1 MQRRTVQTMGVGVA
15 AAAAGTLVAF
25 ALMGGGAASSPPVPD
40 SVADRPAL
48 GEPHVL
54 HTFAGTG
61 STTYGGAVSR
71 LGDVD
76 RDHVTDAVIGAPRV
90 VDDSG
95 AIVGLVEVRSG
106 RTGEVVHA
114 WHGTARE
121 RFGYAVADAG
131 DVDGDRVADVVV
143 GAPGVA
149 VLSCVDVPRSGGIEV
164 FSGRTGER
172 ILDVD
177 GPVPGSQFGAA
188 VASAGDVDRDGRGD
202 LVVGAPCLD
211 GPGGDAAGSG
221 LRRLRSRRIRAARG
235 PWHRGRAEP
244 RLGCGRGG

>member
-1 MQRRTVQTMGVGVA
+1 M
-15 AAAAGTLVAF
+15 
-25 ALMGGGAASSPPVPD
+25 
-40 SVADRPAL
+40 ADRPAL

-61 STTYGGAVSR
+61 ATTYGGAVSQ

-76 RDHVTDAVIGAPRV
+76 RDHVMDAVIGAPGV
-90 VDDSG
+90 VDEGG

-164 FSGRTGER
+164 FSGRTGKR

-188 VASAGDVDRDGRGD
+188 VPPRATSTGTGAATWSSAHRAWTDPAATRPERSSSSPAGTG
-202 LVVGAPCLD
+202 PCC
-211 GPGGDAAGSG
+211 ARTTA
-221 LRRLRSRRIRAARG
+221 RRT
-235 PWHRGRAEP
+235 AEP
-244 RLGCGRGG
+244 RLGRGRGG